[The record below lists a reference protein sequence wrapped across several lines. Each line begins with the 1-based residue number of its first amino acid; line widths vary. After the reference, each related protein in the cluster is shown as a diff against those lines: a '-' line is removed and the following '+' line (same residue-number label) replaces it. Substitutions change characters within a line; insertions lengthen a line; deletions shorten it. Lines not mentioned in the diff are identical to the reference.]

1 MFLRKGKNSIRLYK
15 KLEIVPCYPF
25 ITEEQLVK
33 TIKVIY

>member
-25 ITEEQLVK
+25 ITQQLVK
-33 TIKVIY
+33 TIKVVY